1 MAAGHGTP
9 RRAGAGR
16 YTPALS
22 FYCGRNRLRAS
33 DFARAIAHE
42 GVLPGRHLGFPRPAC
57 SIRHPAPLSSHLK
70 CQAVWHV
77 AEQQNTQVSR
87 DAWWHARKS
96 ISLPDF
102 AYVCVYSSCVC
113 EGLLPQWL
121 SGKES
126 TCCAGATGDMGSI
139 PGSGR
144 SLGQEGP
151 WRRAWQP
158 TPVFLSEESS
168 GVWRATVHG
177 VTKSRTRLGN

>member
-144 SLGQEGP
+144 SLGGGHGNLLQYSCLG
-151 WRRAWQP
+151 
-158 TPVFLSEESS
+158 ESHGQRS
-168 GVWRATVHG
+168 LVWATVHG
-177 VTKSRTRLGN
+177 VAKSDTTEAT

>member
-113 EGLLPQWL
+113 KGLLPQWL

-126 TCCAGATGDMGSI
+126 TCSAGATGDMGSI

-144 SLGQEGP
+144 SLGGGHGNLLQYSCLG
-151 WRRAWQP
+151 
-158 TPVFLSEESS
+158 ESHGQRS
-168 GVWRATVHG
+168 LVWATVHG
-177 VTKSRTRLGN
+177 VAKSDPTEAT